1 MVFPEVG
8 KSVSSWEAGE
18 GGGGLGGREE
28 DSVPLGRSG
37 MVHLVLEQSSIV
49 IDDWLELHQN

>member
-8 KSVSSWEAGE
+8 KSVSPWEAG
-18 GGGGLGGREE
+18 GGWGLGGWGEG

-49 IDDWLELHQN
+49 IDD